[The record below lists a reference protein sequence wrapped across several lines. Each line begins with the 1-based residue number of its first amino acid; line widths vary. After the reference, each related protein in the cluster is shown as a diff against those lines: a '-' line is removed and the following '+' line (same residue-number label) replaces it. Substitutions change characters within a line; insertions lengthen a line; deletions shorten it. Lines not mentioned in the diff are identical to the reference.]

1 MSQDSNHY
9 NQYKKKLEL
18 SGIKP
23 SKKLGQNFIF
33 DKNILNKITRL
44 IDPSSC
50 DLVVE
55 IGPGLGGLSEALIN
69 NGVNKLLLIE
79 KDKQFSHLLNE
90 LKSKYPNQIDI
101 SFEDAINFN
110 FDLANY
116 KNINI
121 ISNLPYNAAT
131 KILTSLLN
139 LHYTTDKFNAM
150 VLMFQKEVAHR
161 ITANYGNKDYGR
173 LSIIS
178 QFLYQCNIEF
188 DLNPAI
194 FFPRPNVDS
203 SIVSFKSLKKKSG
216 PDIQTLEKVT
226 RAAFSQRRKKI
237 KTSLRDL
244 ISEID
249 LIQKLGIDSDLR
261 AEQLSVNQYLKIS
274 EYLDAIN

>member
-44 IDPSSC
+44 IDPTSC
-50 DLVVE
+50 DLVIE

-110 FDLANY
+110 FNLANY

-131 KILTSLLN
+131 KILTSLLTF
-139 LHYTTDKFNAM
+139 HHSTDKFNNM

-216 PDIQTLEKVT
+216 PNIKTLEQVT

-237 KTSLRDL
+237 KTSLKDL
-244 ISEID
+244 INEID
-249 LIQKLGIDSDLR
+249 LIQKLGIDPDLR

-274 EYLDAIN
+274 EHLDAIN

>member
-1 MSQDSNHY
+1 M
-9 NQYKKKLEL
+9 
-18 SGIKP
+18 
-23 SKKLGQNFIF
+23 
-33 DKNILNKITRL
+33 
-44 IDPSSC
+44 
-50 DLVVE
+50 
-55 IGPGLGGLSEALIN
+55 
-69 NGVNKLLLIE
+69 LIE

-116 KNINI
+116 KDINI

-131 KILTSLLN
+131 KILTSLLSF
-139 LHYTTDKFNAM
+139 HYSTDKFNNM

-216 PDIQTLEKVT
+216 PNIKTLEKVT

-244 ISEID
+244 INEID
-249 LIQKLGIDSDLR
+249 LIQKLGIDSNLR
-261 AEQLSVNQYLKIS
+261 AEQLSVSQYLKIS